1 VADFPE
7 KVVPVLQRRIAR
19 YPNGEIRFNLMAVVK
34 DLRIKAEEIGDQE
47 ALERE
52 RRKRREWEWENSLR
66 RWNFVGFIGEVL
78 RGVVKGKVKEGAYDA
93 WIEEAKGRTAKRME
107 ERKKR
112 GVGEE
117 ELVE

>member
-1 VADFPE
+1 
-7 KVVPVLQRRIAR
+7 
-19 YPNGEIRFNLMAVVK
+19 MAVVK

-66 RWNFVGFIGEVL
+66 RWNFVGFIGEIL
-78 RGVVKGKVKEGAYDA
+78 KGVVREKVKEGKYEG
-93 WIEEAKGRTAKRME
+93 WVEEAKERTKKRME
-107 ERKKR
+107 DRAKR
-112 GVGEE
+112 GQGEE